1 MMSLG
6 TKGVISVVS
15 NVLPE
20 VMVKMSHLCLEG
32 NFEEAAKMQIEYS
45 DLCNALFME
54 VNPIPVKAAMEL
66 MGLCS
71 GNIRL
76 PLCEMT
82 PSTTPPCGD
91 PLRLRHCAEK
101 LRHLTWYERS
111 LFPAA
116 TAAWAG

>member
-82 PSTTPPCGD
+82 PEHHAALRETLSTYGIA
-91 PLRLRHCAEK
+91 LK
-101 LRHLTWYERS
+101 N
-111 LFPAA
+111 
-116 TAAWAG
+116 